1 MLKIGADGRGRM
13 GALWTTDHKD
23 GRLKGFDGRLMI
35 VWKEVNGR
43 KYCPH
48 QQWLARKM
56 NLARLEFLD
65 PEKECSSFLKL
76 SKGWF

>member
-1 MLKIGADGRGRM
+1 M
-13 GALWTTDHKD
+13 
-23 GRLKGFDGRLMI
+23 
-35 VWKEVNGR
+35 NGR

-76 SKGWF
+76 SKGWFWDLENGRLLFPQCLFIKKIYMYL